1 MRSALVL
8 VFLAASGC
16 GERRNVASEREIHVA
31 AAANLTR
38 AFNEIKPA
46 FERQTGFR
54 VIYSLGATVQLAQ
67 QIEHGAPFD
76 VFAAADT
83 EHIDR
88 LARGGYV
95 IPETKAVY
103 ARGKLVLWIPDG
115 GRERIEHIE
124 DLGNPG
130 VKHVALANPQLAP
143 YGRAAVETLD
153 ALRLWDAVEPKL
165 VYGQSVSTATQYAA
179 TGNVEAAFTA
189 LALVYDRGGRRIDV
203 AENLHQPIDQA
214 IAVVR
219 DTKHADQARQF
230 VAFVTSPAGREIL
243 KRYGY
248 D

>member
-1 MRSALVL
+1 MLVI
-8 VFLAASGC
+8 LAAAGC
-16 GERRNVASEREIHVA
+16 GGRPHIASEREIHVA

-38 AFNEIKPA
+38 AFSEIKPA

-83 EHIDR
+83 EHIER

-103 ARGKLVLWIPDG
+103 ARGKLVLWIPDSS
-115 GRERIEHIE
+115 RERIERLQ
-124 DLGNPG
+124 DLADPG
-130 VKHVALANPQLAP
+130 VKKIALANPQLAP
-143 YGRAAVETLD
+143 YGRAAVE
-153 ALRLWDAVEPKL
+153 ALHALGLWDTVEPKL
-165 VYGQSVSTATQYAA
+165 VFGQSVSTATQYAA
-179 TGNVEAAFTA
+179 TGNVDAAFTA
-189 LALVYDRGGRRIDV
+189 LALVYDRGGRRLEV
-203 AENLHQPIDQA
+203 PENLHQPIDQA

-219 DTKHADQARQF
+219 DSKHADQARQF

-248 D
+248 E

>member
-1 MRSALVL
+1 VL

-16 GERRNVASEREIHVA
+16 GEHRNISSEREIHVA

-103 ARGKLVLWIPDG
+103 ARGKLVLWIPNG
-115 GRERIEHIE
+115 GARIERIQ
-124 DLGNPG
+124 DLADPG
-130 VKHVALANPQLAP
+130 VKHVGVANPQLAP
-143 YGRAAVETLD
+143 YGRAAVE
-153 ALRLWDAVEPKL
+153 ALHALGLWDAVEPKL

-179 TGNVEAAFTA
+179 TGNVDAAFTA

-203 AENLHQPIDQA
+203 PENLHQPINQA